1 MDLNRV
7 TLIGNVSQ
15 EPEQKSLSTGT
26 SVTKLNVAT
35 NYSWKDKSGEQKDK
49 VDFHTIVGWNKLGD
63 RMTKYLKTGD
73 RVYLEGR
80 IDHQSYK
87 GKDGSTK
94 YHTDII
100 ADKMIMLGKGKKG
113 KAEDGDD
120 TILVEPF

>member
-7 TLIGNVSQ
+7 ALIGNVSQ
-15 EPEQKSLSTGT
+15 EPEQKTLGTGST
-26 SVTKLNVAT
+26 VTKLNVAT

-49 VDFHTIVGWNKLGD
+49 VNFHTIVGWNQLGD

-87 GKDGSTK
+87 AKDGSTK
-94 YHTDII
+94 CNTDII
-100 ADKMIMLGKGKKG
+100 ADKMIMLGKGKKT
-113 KAEDGDD
+113 KTEDGEDN
-120 TILVEPF
+120 IVVEPF